1 MHTEEYYSYFL
12 NRTTTKNPSGVP
24 VVAQQQQTGL
34 APVRVQIRYLAL
46 LSGLRIWHCR
56 KLQYRSQTWLRPSMA
71 VAVIQASRCSSDFTP
86 GLGTCKCSK
95 CSLKKKKTKQNKNPQ
110 PLSNIKGSPGV
121 PWWWNGLRT

>member
-34 APVRVQIRYLAL
+34 VPVRVQIRYLAL

-71 VAVIQASRCSSDFTP
+71 VAVMPAAVASISPLAWELANAASVA
-86 GLGTCKCSK
+86 SK
-95 CSLKKKKTKQNKNPQ
+95 RKKQNKTKTPNP
-110 PLSNIKGSPGV
+110 SPILKDLQEFPG
-121 PWWWNGLRT
+121 GGMG